1 MALQSSGQIKFS
13 EIEAEFGSNGGRT
26 LGNYRISQTVGQ
38 LTNLPLDTGIPQSG
52 QIKFSDFRG
61 KELNI
66 IVDCFENGSTNYNF
80 DAYSDRFATGNYVI
94 VGNFRSSIV
103 KSQWAGG
110 KTVIIHI
117 NKEFGSNGASN
128 RDDCAFCTGPQ
139 NNNNSQPGWPSTT
152 ELSVNV
158 GTEGYVGGKGGNG
171 GKGRD
176 VTEGFT
182 LGHYPGENGFP
193 GTSAMK
199 IISGTT
205 IIGESRIF
213 AGGGGGGGGGS
224 INMSEE
230 AGEDAAPHSANLSG
244 AGGGGGAGLPAGEF
258 GEGPHAEGAP
268 NLSYEHGGADGN
280 DGTRTTGGEGGLGA
294 SEFGSLYDDD
304 LPELGSPQV
313 RSGDGGDGGNRGQN
327 GGDGTQ
333 SGLINQGH
341 QDYQSYNPNSVSG
354 EGGLAGHKYRT
365 Y

>member
-38 LTNLPLDTGIPQSG
+38 LTNLPLDSGIPQSG
-52 QIKFSDFRG
+52 QIKFSDFLG

-66 IVDCFENGSTNYNF
+66 IVDCFENGNSNYNF
-80 DAYSDRFATGNYVI
+80 DAYSNRFANGDYVI

-128 RDDCAFCTGPQ
+128 RNDCAFCTGPQ
-139 NNNNSQPGWPSTT
+139 NNNNSQPGWPSST

-158 GTEGYVGGKGGNG
+158 GTEGYVAGKGGKGGR
-171 GKGRD
+171 GRD
-176 VTEGFT
+176 VTQAGG
-182 LGHYPGENGFP
+182 GHNPGENGFP

-224 INMSEE
+224 IYMGEE
-230 AGEDAAPHSANLSG
+230 ASEDAAPHPANLSG
-244 AGGGGGAGLPAGEF
+244 AGGGGGAGVPAGEF

-268 NLSYEHGGADGN
+268 NLSYEGGGADGN
-280 DGTRTTGGEGGLGA
+280 DGSRTTGGEGGA
-294 SEFGSLYDDD
+294 YAAEFGSLYDDD
-304 LPELGSPQV
+304 DPEAGRPEV
-313 RSGDGGDGGNRGQN
+313 RSGAGGDGGNRGAN
-327 GGDGTQ
+327 GGDGTEA
-333 SGLINQGH
+333 GLVNQGH
-341 QDYQSYNPNSVSG
+341 QDYSSYGGVSG